1 MDSMMI
7 TVQVEV
13 EVFFDERTKTAERAE
28 VQTVGIPDAAHG
40 WIKAAALDQFDRL
53 FS

>member
-28 VQTVGIPDAAHG
+28 IQTMGVPDVAQG
-40 WIKAAALDQFDRL
+40 WIKAAALDQFDRR